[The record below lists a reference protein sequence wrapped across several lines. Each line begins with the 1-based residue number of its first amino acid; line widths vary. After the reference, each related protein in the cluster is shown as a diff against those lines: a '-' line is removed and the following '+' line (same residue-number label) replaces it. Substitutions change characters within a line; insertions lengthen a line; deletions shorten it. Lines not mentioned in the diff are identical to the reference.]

1 MNRKFYIDMFIEECG
16 DVSGHCSSAD
26 FSCLLQLQ
34 LILNKKILDDTIAG
48 IDALANI
55 GNAVNNTANDAQ
67 YVTGPVLMQADCITG
82 KQAILP

>member
-1 MNRKFYIDMFIEECG
+1 MIQI
-16 DVSGHCSSAD
+16 
-26 FSCLLQLQ
+26 
-34 LILNKKILDDTIAG
+34 G

-67 YVTGPVLMQADCITG
+67 YVTGSKAMQADCITG